1 MAGVE
6 EELIRVVPRLAPPSR
21 TRVRLAAALGVTIW
35 LGLASRRW
43 PLPGFLAEYTGDALY
58 AVAAYWAIALL
69 RPAWPAFGLALAA
82 WGASAAVE
90 ISQLFHPPWLDAI
103 RATRPGALVLGHG
116 FKPEDLAAYAA
127 GAGLA
132 FALDAAGLMRERG
145 IVPTPPTKD
154 DEGEE

>member
-1 MAGVE
+1 MGRVE
-6 EELIRVVPRLAPPSR
+6 ELTLVVPRRAPPPR
-21 TRVRLAAALGVTIW
+21 TRVKLAAALGVTVW

-43 PLPGFLAEYTGDALY
+43 PLPGVFAEYTGDALY

-69 RPAWPAFGLALAA
+69 RPAWPAAALAAAA

-90 ISQLFHPPWLDAI
+90 ASQLFHPPWLDAI
-103 RATRPGALVLGHG
+103 RATRPGALLLGHG
-116 FKPEDLAAYAA
+116 FKVEDLAAYAV

-145 IVPTPPTKD
+145 IVSTPPHED
-154 DEGEE
+154 DEREE